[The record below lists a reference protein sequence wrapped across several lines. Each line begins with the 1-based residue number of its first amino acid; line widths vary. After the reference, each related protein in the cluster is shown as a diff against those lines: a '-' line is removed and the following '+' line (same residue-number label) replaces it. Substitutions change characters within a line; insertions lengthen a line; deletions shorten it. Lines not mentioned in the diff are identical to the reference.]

1 MTIDE
6 KLQHFYEVS
15 IDEAKEDAAQAIQA
29 HKENLSQMLEEHKQS
44 QRQTADA
51 QVKAEAEHVRREV
64 NKALSAEQI
73 TLKRNWSQKQE
84 EMKQKLFAEVKA
96 LADKCMQTPEYDDY
110 LCRKI
115 TEASS
120 FAEGDEIHIFLS
132 AADKDRLESL
142 KEKTGVSLTV
152 SEEAFTGGI
161 RAEIPGKNILI
172 DDSFSTGLENMCK
185 EFKFDG
191 GLNHE

>member
-51 QVKAEAEHVRREV
+51 QIKAEAEHVRREV

-96 LADKCMQTPEYDDY
+96 LADKFMQTPEYDDY

-132 AADKDRLESL
+132 AADKNKLESL

-172 DDSFSTGLENMCK
+172 DDSFSTSLENMCK

>member
-51 QVKAEAEHVRREV
+51 QIKAEAEHVRREV

-96 LADKCMQTPEYDDY
+96 LADKFMQTPEYDDY

-115 TEASS
+115 TEASA

-172 DDSFSTGLENMCK
+172 DASFSTGLENMCK

-191 GLNHE
+191 GSNHE

>member
-96 LADKCMQTPEYDDY
+96 LADKFMQTPEYDDY

-115 TEASS
+115 TEASA

-142 KEKTGVSLTV
+142 KENTGVSLTV

-172 DDSFSTGLENMCK
+172 DDSFSTGL
-185 EFKFDG
+185 FKISNLYHNG
-191 GLNHE
+191 

>member
-84 EMKQKLFAEVKA
+84 EMKQKLFAEEKA
-96 LADKCMQTPEYDDY
+96 LADKFMQTPEYDDY

>member
-6 KLQHFYEVS
+6 KLQHFYELS

-51 QVKAEAEHVRREV
+51 QIKAEAEHVRREV

-96 LADKCMQTPEYDDY
+96 LADKFMQTPEYDDY

-115 TEASS
+115 TEASA

-172 DDSFSTGLENMCK
+172 DDSFSTSLENMCK

-191 GLNHE
+191 GSNHE

>member
-51 QVKAEAEHVRREV
+51 QIKAEAEHVRREV

-84 EMKQKLFAEVKA
+84 EMKQKF
-96 LADKCMQTPEYDDY
+96 MQTPEYDDY

-115 TEASS
+115 TEASA

>member
-51 QVKAEAEHVRREV
+51 QIKAEAEHVRREV

-96 LADKCMQTPEYDDY
+96 LADKFMQTPEYDDY

-115 TEASS
+115 TEASA

-132 AADKDRLESL
+132 AADKNKLESL

-161 RAEIPGKNILI
+161 RAEKKKKNILI

-191 GLNHE
+191 GSNHE

>member
-15 IDEAKEDAAQAIQA
+15 IDEAKKDAAQAIQA

-51 QVKAEAEHVRREV
+51 QIKAEAEHVRREV

-84 EMKQKLFAEVKA
+84 EMKQKLFA
-96 LADKCMQTPEYDDY
+96 DKFMQTPEYEDY

-115 TEASS
+115 TEACA

-152 SEEAFTGGI
+152 SEETFTGGI
-161 RAEIPGKNILI
+161 RAEIPVKNILI

-191 GLNHE
+191 GSNHE

>member
-51 QVKAEAEHVRREV
+51 QIKAEAEHVRREV

-96 LADKCMQTPEYDDY
+96 LADKFMQTPEYDDY

-115 TEASS
+115 TESS
-120 FAEGDEIHIFLS
+120 AFAEGDEIHIFLS

-172 DDSFSTGLENMCK
+172 DDSFSTSLENMCK

-191 GLNHE
+191 GSNHE

>member
-51 QVKAEAEHVRREV
+51 QIKAEAEHVRREV

-96 LADKCMQTPEYDDY
+96 LADKFMQTSEYDDY

-115 TEASS
+115 TEASA

-172 DDSFSTGLENMCK
+172 DDSFSTSLENMCK

-191 GLNHE
+191 GSNHE

>member
-29 HKENLSQMLEEHKQS
+29 HKEKLTHMLEEHKQS

-51 QVKAEAEHVRREV
+51 QIKAEAEHVRREV

-73 TLKRNWSQKQE
+73 SLKRSCSQKQE
-84 EMKQKLFAEVKA
+84 EIKQKLFAEVKD
-96 LADKCMQTPEYDDY
+96 LVRQFMETSEYEDY
-110 LCRKI
+110 LCQKI
-115 TEASS
+115 NEAGE
-120 FAEGDEIHIFLS
+120 FAGEDEIHIFLS
-132 AADKDRLESL
+132 HDDQNKLASL
-142 KEKTGVSLTV
+142 KEKTGMEISV
-152 SEEAFTGGI
+152 SEESFTGGI
-161 RAEIPGKNILI
+161 RAEIPQKNILI
-172 DDSFSTGLENMCK
+172 DNSFSTGLENMIK

-191 GLNHE
+191 GLKHE

>member
-15 IDEAKEDAAQAIQA
+15 IVEAKEDAAQAIQA

-51 QVKAEAEHVRREV
+51 QIKAEAEHVRREV

-96 LADKCMQTPEYDDY
+96 LADKFMQTPEYDDY

-115 TEASS
+115 TEASA

-172 DDSFSTGLENMCK
+172 DDSFSTSLENMCK

-191 GLNHE
+191 GSNHE

>member
-51 QVKAEAEHVRREV
+51 QIKAEAEHVRREV

-96 LADKCMQTPEYDDY
+96 LADKFMQTPEYDDY

-115 TEASS
+115 TEASA

-172 DDSFSTGLENMCK
+172 DDSFSTGLENMSK

>member
-15 IDEAKEDAAQAIQA
+15 IDEAKKDAAQAIQA

-51 QVKAEAEHVRREV
+51 QIKAEAEHVRREV

-84 EMKQKLFAEVKA
+84 EMKQKLFAEVKV
-96 LADKCMQTPEYDDY
+96 LADKFMQTPEYEDY

-115 TEASS
+115 TEANA

-142 KEKTGVSLTV
+142 KEKTG
-152 SEEAFTGGI
+152 GI
-161 RAEIPGKNILI
+161 RAEIPVKNILI

-191 GLNHE
+191 GSNHE

>member
-51 QVKAEAEHVRREV
+51 QIKAEAEHVRREV

-96 LADKCMQTPEYDDY
+96 LADKFMQTPEYDDY

-115 TEASS
+115 TEASA

-172 DDSFSTGLENMCK
+172 DDSFSTSLENMCK

-191 GLNHE
+191 GSNHE

>member
-51 QVKAEAEHVRREV
+51 QIKAEAEHVRREV

-73 TLKRNWSQKQE
+73 TLKSHTVA
-84 EMKQKLFAEVKA
+84 MAEKR
-96 LADKCMQTPEYDDY
+96 Y
-110 LCRKI
+110 RI
-115 TEASS
+115 
-120 FAEGDEIHIFLS
+120 
-132 AADKDRLESL
+132 
-142 KEKTGVSLTV
+142 
-152 SEEAFTGGI
+152 
-161 RAEIPGKNILI
+161 
-172 DDSFSTGLENMCK
+172 
-185 EFKFDG
+185 
-191 GLNHE
+191 

>member
-29 HKENLSQMLEEHKQS
+29 HKENLTHMLEEHKQS

-51 QVKAEAEHVRREV
+51 QIKAEAEHVRREV
-64 NKALSAEQI
+64 NKALSSEQI
-73 TLKRNWSQKQE
+73 SLKRSWSQKQE
-84 EMKQKLFAEVKA
+84 EMKQKLFAEVKD
-96 LADKCMQTPEYDDY
+96 LVRQFMETSEYEDY
-110 LCRKI
+110 LCQKI
-115 TEASS
+115 KEARE
-120 FAEGDEIHIFLS
+120 FAGEDEIHIFLS
-132 AADKDRLESL
+132 PDDQSRLDAL
-142 KEKTGVSLTV
+142 KARTGMELSV

-161 RAEIPGKNILI
+161 RAEIPQKNILI
-172 DDSFSTGLENMCK
+172 DNSFSTGLENLIK

-191 GLNHE
+191 GLKHE

>member
-51 QVKAEAEHVRREV
+51 QVKAETEHVRREV

-96 LADKCMQTPEYDDY
+96 LADKFMQTPEYDDY

-115 TEASS
+115 TEASA

-132 AADKDRLESL
+132 AADKNKLESL

>member
-51 QVKAEAEHVRREV
+51 QIKAEAEHVRREV

-96 LADKCMQTPEYDDY
+96 LADKFMQTPEYDDY

-115 TEASS
+115 TEASA

-132 AADKDRLESL
+132 AADKNKLESL

-172 DDSFSTGLENMCK
+172 DDSFSTSLENMCK

-191 GLNHE
+191 GSNHE

>member
-51 QVKAEAEHVRREV
+51 QIKAEAEHVRREV

-96 LADKCMQTPEYDDY
+96 LADKFMQTPEYDDY
-110 LCRKI
+110 LCHKI
-115 TEASS
+115 TEASA

-172 DDSFSTGLENMCK
+172 DDSFSTGLENMSK

>member
-96 LADKCMQTPEYDDY
+96 LADKFMQTPEYDDY

-115 TEASS
+115 TEASA

-172 DDSFSTGLENMCK
+172 DDSFSTSLENMCK

-191 GLNHE
+191 GSNHE

>member
-44 QRQTADA
+44 QRQTADV
-51 QVKAEAEHVRREV
+51 QIKAEAEHVRREV

-96 LADKCMQTPEYDDY
+96 LADKFMQTPEYEDY

-115 TEASS
+115 TEASA

-152 SEEAFTGGI
+152 SDEAFTGGI

-172 DDSFSTGLENMCK
+172 DDSFSTSLENMRK

>member
-96 LADKCMQTPEYDDY
+96 LADKFMQTPEYDDY

-115 TEASS
+115 TEASA

-172 DDSFSTGLENMCK
+172 DDSFSTGLENMSK

>member
-96 LADKCMQTPEYDDY
+96 LADKFMQTPEYDDY

-115 TEASS
+115 TEASA

-172 DDSFSTGLENMCK
+172 DDSFSTDLENMCK

>member
-96 LADKCMQTPEYDDY
+96 LADKFMQTPEYEDY

-115 TEASS
+115 TEASV

-142 KEKTGVSLTV
+142 KEKTGVFLTV

-161 RAEIPGKNILI
+161 RAEIPDKNILI

>member
-15 IDEAKEDAAQAIQA
+15 IDEAKEDAAQAIKA
-29 HKENLSQMLEEHKQS
+29 HKEKLSRMLEEHKQS

-51 QVKAEAEHVRREV
+51 QIKAEAEHVRREV

-84 EMKQKLFAEVKA
+84 EMKQKLFAEVKE
-96 LADKCMQTPEYDDY
+96 LADKFMQTPEYEDY

-115 TEASS
+115 TEAMA
-120 FAEGDEIHIFLS
+120 FADSDEIHIFLS
-132 AADKDRLESL
+132 EADKNRLESL
-142 KEKTGVSLTV
+142 KEKTGASLSV

-161 RAEIPGKNILI
+161 LAEIPAKNILI
-172 DDSFSTGLENMCK
+172 DDSFSTGLENMRK

>member
-51 QVKAEAEHVRREV
+51 QIKAEAEHVRREV

-84 EMKQKLFAEVKA
+84 EMKQKLFAEVKV
-96 LADKCMQTPEYDDY
+96 LADKFMQTPEYEDY

-115 TEASS
+115 TEACA

-132 AADKDRLESL
+132 AADKDRRESL

-152 SEEAFTGGI
+152 SEETFTGGI
-161 RAEIPGKNILI
+161 RAEIPVKNILI
-172 DDSFSTGLENMCK
+172 DDSFSTGLEVSFTVSMVPS
-185 EFKFDG
+185 FI
-191 GLNHE
+191 

>member
-29 HKENLSQMLEEHKQS
+29 HKETLSQMLEEHKQS

-51 QVKAEAEHVRREV
+51 QIKAEAEHVRREV

-84 EMKQKLFAEVKA
+84 EMKQKLFAEVKS
-96 LADKCMQTPEYDDY
+96 LTEQFMQTPEYEDY

-115 TEASS
+115 TEASA
-120 FAEGDEIHIFLS
+120 FAEGDEIHIYLS
-132 AADKDRLESL
+132 AADKNKLESL

-152 SEEAFTGGI
+152 SDEAFTGGI